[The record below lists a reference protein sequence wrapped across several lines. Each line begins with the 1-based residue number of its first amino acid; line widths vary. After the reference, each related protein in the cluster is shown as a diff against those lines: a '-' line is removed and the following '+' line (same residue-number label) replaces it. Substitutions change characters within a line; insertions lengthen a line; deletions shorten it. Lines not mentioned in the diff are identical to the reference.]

1 MLVLIGGCSRKA
13 GNRYN
18 IMWQVSYKTVYHLFY
33 LVSSFPLK
41 CSVYSLVLGSET
53 ANGCLCIVSRK
64 GFLSGRN
71 FGELLANCI
80 KIKIK
85 DIHED
90 TYRRVTG
97 AKDVSR
103 IPDCVLVLLPQGL
116 SVRVVPLLYSSSLS
130 SGQSGQQSLAI
141 LLFGSWDQCG

>member
-1 MLVLIGGCSRKA
+1 MLVLIGGCRRKA
-13 GNRYN
+13 GNRYS
-18 IMWQVSYKTVYHLFY
+18 IMWQVSYKTVYHLLY

-41 CSVYSLVLGSET
+41 CSVQSLVLGSET

-85 DIHED
+85 DINED

-97 AKDVSR
+97 AKDVSH

-116 SVRVVPLLYSSSLS
+116 SVGVVPLLYSSSLS
-130 SGQSGQQSLAI
+130 SGQSGQQSFAI
-141 LLFGSWDQCG
+141 LLFSS